1 MKRKKEHKVID
12 GVKVCRYIGTTTWE
26 VCGCEEKS

>member
-12 GVKVCRYIGTTTWE
+12 GVKYYRLEGDDEWI
-26 VCGCEEKS
+26 KS